1 MSSDSALMASAI
13 TNRIPTSVGVLAIA
27 DHGTGIPVVLWPS
40 LFADHRFYGL
50 ASLGFS
56 SGGHSTS

>member
-1 MSSDSALMASAI
+1 MASAI
-13 TNRIPTSVGVLAIA
+13 TTRIPTSVGVLAIA

-50 ASLGFS
+50 ASRGSS
-56 SGGHSTS
+56 SGGHSPS